1 MLEFLRNKRIMVIV
15 AHPDDELLGC
25 GATMNKLINEFN
37 CSIRAIILGEGL
49 TSRSEIRDSE
59 SWNKELVL
67 HKKNILEAAQC
78 IGYSSVGI
86 FDLPDNRFDT
96 VALLDII
103 KLVEKEKEEFNP
115 EIIFTHHG
123 GDLNIDHQRTFEAV
137 MTATRPLE
145 HEKVNTII
153 TFETPSGTEWRAS
166 SDPKHFVP
174 NLFVEV
180 SETNMNAKIMG
191 MESYE
196 FEKRNYPHPRS
207 PEALK
212 ILARRYGVMM
222 GGNFYEAFHVIRMNL
237 KEYKNGNS

>member
-1 MLEFLRNKRIMVIV
+1 MIDFYKKKILIVV

-25 GATMNKLINEFN
+25 GATMHKLINDFN
-37 CSIRAIILGEGL
+37 CSIRVVILGEGI
-49 TSRSEIRDSE
+49 TSRSIDRDVDK
-59 SWNKELVL
+59 WKDELEK
-67 HKKNILEAAQC
+67 HKINILSAAKQ
-78 IGYSSVGI
+78 IGYQSVGI
-86 FDLPDNRFDT
+86 YDFPDNRFDT

-103 KLVEKEKEEFNP
+103 KIIEKEKEEFNT

-137 MTATRPLE
+137 MTACRPLSNE
-145 HEKVNTII
+145 SVNAIF

-174 NLFVEV
+174 NLFIEV
-180 SETNMNAKIMG
+180 SEKNMEAKIKG

-196 FEKRNYPHPRS
+196 FERRQYPHPRS

-212 ILARRYGVMM
+212 ILAQRYGIMM
-222 GGNFYEAFHVIRMNL
+222 GGEIYEAFQIIRINA
-237 KEYKNGNS
+237 K